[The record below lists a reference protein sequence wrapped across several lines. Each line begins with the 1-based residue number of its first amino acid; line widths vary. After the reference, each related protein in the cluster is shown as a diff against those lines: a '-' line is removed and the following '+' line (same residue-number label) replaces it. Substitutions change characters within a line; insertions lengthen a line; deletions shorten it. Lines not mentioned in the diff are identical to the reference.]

1 MNILKEI
8 ITTIF
13 ILLFTTNNIYAQNIS
28 SDYKLRDMEKH
39 KSPKKAAIL
48 SIIPGAGQFYTQKY
62 WKIPII
68 YSALITSAYYIN
80 DNNDQYKM
88 YKNTYLNRMNG
99 QDDDIDYTNNELI
112 ILKDHYKR
120 NREISVM
127 LFSLTYLLNI
137 IDASV
142 NAHLFEYEV
151 NENLLIQIRPVK
163 MIDSYHTGIALNIR
177 L

>member
-1 MNILKEI
+1 
-8 ITTIF
+8 
-13 ILLFTTNNIYAQNIS
+13 
-28 SDYKLRDMEKH
+28 MEKH